1 MWPSK
6 NKGESEKYLIE
17 VSGDYFRFFLISR
30 EEDRFKIKDFK
41 NIYIEKGLEDPE
53 YWSIFKEALRKF
65 FRPQIRK
72 LDLLIS
78 PPHTASCAKLLPPIP
93 LREAH
98 NYCNQVITHEM
109 GISRLSYYVDHRIK
123 KLEGKDNIAGMFSAV
138 KKDVLDKII
147 DFCMELKI
155 EVDRIETSLISA
167 ETLFPGLGL
176 VPQQASIVVMRMEE
190 SFTELFI
197 LKEKY
202 VVSYNILNFGLR
214 DIKFSLVRTIYT
226 QTQPVEINFDK
237 AEEIVNTLG
246 YPQGEG
252 DYSEISYHQLRILL
266 LPALEILAE
275 RLRSFI
281 QEYKKEYP
289 SEKIYSLYLAGKAL
303 VMPGLGAYLEEK
315 LSIPYLNFEPFKLIP
330 HISTEKGIEFDS
342 SCLGLVLSFTL
353 PEGKRYNYLPPH
365 YRIIKESHKLRN
377 KVLVVLVVTA
387 ALFSFL
393 YGGVKLN
400 SYYLNGMY
408 RKAEEVYNELYPL
421 IQNVDQVE
429 RLSKEI
435 EEAREAINQIYSS
448 YPDWLGILKELS
460 NLTPQEIVLESL
472 ESGYEDGEIYMLLEG
487 NIVTG
492 IGSLNLVLN
501 QFIQALGSSAYV
513 KEVRILTTKQIS
525 SEFINQLNFTLKCY
539 LK

>member
-53 YWSIFKEALRKF
+53 YWSIFEEALKKF
-65 FRPQIRK
+65 FRPEIRK

-78 PPHTASCAKLLPPIP
+78 PPYTANCAKLLPPIP

-289 SEKIYSLYLAGKAL
+289 SEKIYSLYLAGKAS

-330 HISTEKGIEFDS
+330 HISTEEGIEVDS

-377 KVLVVLVVTA
+377 KVLVVLVVTV

-460 NLTPQEIVLESL
+460 NLTPQEIVLENL

>member
-1 MWPSK
+1 
-6 NKGESEKYLIE
+6 
-17 VSGDYFRFFLISR
+17 
-30 EEDRFKIKDFK
+30 
-41 NIYIEKGLEDPE
+41 
-53 YWSIFKEALRKF
+53 
-65 FRPQIRK
+65 
-72 LDLLIS
+72 
-78 PPHTASCAKLLPPIP
+78 
-93 LREAH
+93 
-98 NYCNQVITHEM
+98 
-109 GISRLSYYVDHRIK
+109 
-123 KLEGKDNIAGMFSAV
+123 
-138 KKDVLDKII
+138 
-147 DFCMELKI
+147 
-155 EVDRIETSLISA
+155 
-167 ETLFPGLGL
+167 
-176 VPQQASIVVMRMEE
+176 
-190 SFTELFI
+190 
-197 LKEKY
+197 
-202 VVSYNILNFGLR
+202 
-214 DIKFSLVRTIYT
+214 
-226 QTQPVEINFDK
+226 
-237 AEEIVNTLG
+237 
-246 YPQGEG
+246 
-252 DYSEISYHQLRILL
+252 
-266 LPALEILAE
+266 
-275 RLRSFI
+275 
-281 QEYKKEYP
+281 
-289 SEKIYSLYLAGKAL
+289 
-303 VMPGLGAYLEEK
+303 MPGLGAYLEEK

-330 HISTEKGIEFDS
+330 HISTEEGVEVDS

-377 KVLVVLVVTA
+377 KVLVVLVVTV

-421 IQNVDQVE
+421 IQNVEQVE

-435 EEAREAINQIYSS
+435 EDAREAINQIYSS
-448 YPDWLGILKELS
+448 YPDWVGILKELS

-472 ESGYEDGEIYMLLEG
+472 ESGYEDGKIYMLLEG